1 MNFVYFQLSF
11 DLLES
16 WLAKNPD
23 VSGFRRDGKSI
34 FRELALFQDYH
45 GLPDFKKALVEFM
58 ADIRGKKVSFDPN
71 HIVLT
76 AGSTSANE
84 TLMFCLADQ
93 GEAFL
98 LPTPYYPGYI
108 SLSSFTPTHSFIL
121 FILLMRLY
129 TIISI
134 HFPDLACIGLVQIR

>member
-1 MNFVYFQLSF
+1 LYLAYEICVLQLSF

-16 WLAKNPD
+16 WQAKNPD
-23 VSGFRRDGKSI
+23 ASGFKQGGKSI

-45 GLPDFKKALVEFM
+45 GLPSFKQALVDFM
-58 ADIRGKKVSFDPN
+58 AEIRGNRVSFDPN

-84 TLMFCLADQ
+84 TLMFCLAEK

-98 LPTPYYPGYI
+98 LPTPYYPGYVYN
-108 SLSSFTPTHSFIL
+108 F
-121 FILLMRLY
+121 
-129 TIISI
+129 
-134 HFPDLACIGLVQIR
+134 